1 MLHGTELPGVV
12 KLQWRDCPG
21 GIEFTHPDFAMTLRM
36 TDSDIGPSRFY
47 TSYDRGK
54 TWDGPFRL
62 PEMGTPGV
70 AARTD
75 MLVAGKHEAL
85 CFLTAGKRDKRE
97 GRPFC
102 ARTTDGGKT
111 WEFLSWIGPEPKGY
125 AIMPASARLADNGLL
140 VVVRCREGA
149 QSWLAAYRS
158 EDGGRHWQFLNR
170 PVEDTGEGNP
180 ASLIRLRDGR
190 LCLTY
195 GVRAAPYRMCA
206 KLSRDDGQTWSREI
220 VLREDGSSRDIG
232 YPRSVQRPDG
242 KVVTVYY
249 FSDAKTGP
257 ERYVAATIWDPNAPG
272 L

>member
-12 KLQWRDCPG
+12 KPHWRDCPG

-47 TSYDRGK
+47 TSYDRGR

-158 EDGGRHWQFLNR
+158 GDVGRHWQFLNR

-220 VLREDGSSRDIG
+220 VLRDDGSSRDIG
-232 YPRSVQRPDG
+232 YPRSVRRPDG